1 MRKRLEGFVHEMGER
16 KTERERERER
26 VCVCVCV
33 CLCVVVPE
41 QKPGTEVQAMMPVCR
56 RMQAASASSK
66 APDWRLSG

>member
-1 MRKRLEGFVHEMGER
+1 MRKMLEGFVHEMGER

-33 CLCVVVPE
+33 VLPE
-41 QKPGTEVQAMMPVCR
+41 QKPCTEVQAMMPVCR

-66 APDWRLSG
+66 APD